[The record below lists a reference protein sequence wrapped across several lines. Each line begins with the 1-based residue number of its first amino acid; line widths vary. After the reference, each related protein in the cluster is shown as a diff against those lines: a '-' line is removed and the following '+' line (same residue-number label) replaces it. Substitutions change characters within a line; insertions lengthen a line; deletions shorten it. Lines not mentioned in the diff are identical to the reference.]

1 MLEDVDISKKS
12 TQIYNY
18 FNHFYNYEKIFK
30 EKKESNYKGYLIDLD
45 LIIEFKKNILYER
58 LLTYSQNNND
68 DILSFEKVKNIIEKE
83 CENKKIERNIV
94 QIQFD
99 EANDLIRA
107 LEEKKFYLL
116 NEDLWKEIC
125 NEEKKGEESGISFI
139 LDNKKVSLTFK
150 QNDKLDFEIKDD
162 CILEKSRLIQYSEN
176 IIMNQYY
183 DFMIEIYLSK
193 KKQNQ
198 NYINSINEKIE
209 LKNSLVQ
216 KEWMRKF
223 LDFYE
228 FEIITSIINNSN
240 NKNQKDSLK
249 KELKERFPKN
259 SMNKL
264 INKRKNK
271 EFNYLNNEENFFPKL
286 ENFEICGETLY
297 YYNNCEIIDEA
308 IFNKIKAEFSFT
320 MKYQESHFLIEEKK
334 IIMELILKQPK
345 IQYSLLIFSIDENKK
360 FEILLDILIY
370 FKETKY
376 IDNYFRIFNRNG
388 IWKL

>member
-12 TQIYNY
+12 SQIYNY

-45 LIIEFKKNILYER
+45 LIIEFKKNILYEI
-58 LLTYSQNNND
+58 LLTYSQNNNN
-68 DILSFEKVKNIIEKE
+68 DILSYEKAKNIIEKE

-94 QIQFD
+94 QIKFD

-162 CILEKSRLIQYSEN
+162 CILEKSRLIQYTEN

-193 KKQNQ
+193 QKQNQ

-249 KELKERFPKN
+249 KELKERFPKD

-264 INKRKNK
+264 INKRQNK

-297 YYNNCEIIDEA
+297 YYNNCEIIDET
-308 IFNKIKAEFSFT
+308 IFNKIKTEFSFT
-320 MKYQESHFLIEEKK
+320 MKYQERLFLIKEKK
-334 IIMELILKQPK
+334 
-345 IQYSLLIFSIDENKK
+345 
-360 FEILLDILIY
+360 
-370 FKETKY
+370 
-376 IDNYFRIFNRNG
+376 
-388 IWKL
+388 